1 MQIDIRKIPVYFINL
16 NTEEQR
22 RKQTEQVLFSLGFE
36 SITRIPGEVHTDPKV
51 GCALSH
57 YKVLSNKNIKTPFI
71 LLEDDIVYNNSQ
83 KFIYDIPDNVDS
95 LYIGASQWARY
106 LNFSGPYLQ
115 YKRITNE
122 IVRIFNM
129 LTAHGVIHFNDGY
142 REHLSRIAY
151 HASHEEFYHMDVGYA
166 ETQKYYNVYALD
178 LPFFAQMGYNYPV
191 TSKRISEMGMDYEE
205 SKLDFETS
213 KWNLL
218 RLAGIP
224 DLKGSGGYYDP
235 RWWH

>member
-1 MQIDIRKIPVYFINL
+1 MQVDIRQIPVYFINL
-16 NTEEQR
+16 DKDEQKK
-22 RKQTEQVLFSLGFE
+22 KQTVDTLFNLGFN
-36 SITRIPGEVHTDPKV
+36 SVTRIPGEAHSNPKV

-57 YKVLSNKNIKTPFI
+57 YKVLSDKNIKTPFI
-71 LLEDDIVYNNSQ
+71 LVEDDIVYNNSQ
-83 KFIYDIPDNVDS
+83 RFVYDIPDNVDS

-115 YKRITNE
+115 YKKITDD
-122 IVRIFNM
+122 IVRTFNM
-129 LTAHGVIHFNDGY
+129 LTSHGVIHFNEGY

-178 LPFFAQMGYNYPV
+178 LPLFAQSGYNHPV
-191 TSKRISEMGMDYEE
+191 TSKRITEMGMDYEQ
-205 SKLDFETS
+205 SKADFESS
-213 KWNLL
+213 KWDLMQLVKRADLN
-218 RLAGIP
+218 GIN
-224 DLKGSGGYYDP
+224 GYYDP